1 MPRAHGAAR
10 ALLALGFCACVLAGC
25 GRGSSRLEGKWKGK
39 SVDGVAPEAQAA
51 ANAFAVETEI
61 DVKGDAI
68 SVTTPKEKQSG
79 TYKVVRE
86 DKGQVVIV
94 TDKDGP
100 DDAQIFTVVDDK
112 TLRWSV
118 LEGKTITFVRAK

>member
-1 MPRAHGAAR
+1 MRSCAAL
-10 ALLALGFCACVLAGC
+10 ALLALGLSACGHP
-25 GRGSSRLEGKWKGK
+25 GSARLEGKWKGK
-39 SVDGVAPEAQAA
+39 SAEGVGPEAQAA

-68 SVTTPKEKQSG
+68 TVTTPRDRQSG
-79 TYKVVRE
+79 TYKVLRE
-86 DKGQVVIV
+86 DKSQVTIV

-100 DDAQIFTVVDDK
+100 DDAQTFTIVDDK

-118 LEGKTITFVRAK
+118 LDGRTITFVRAR